1 MRAAALIA
9 ATVAL
14 VAPANA
20 LAQSTPHVVATAN
33 GASARSSANE
43 GEVEQC
49 APEGCTRASTAPARS
64 PASWDG
70 ELPVGAR
77 TVVEVTFARPV
88 QLLGADVVDRQLAP
102 LAAASVE
109 RVDDQHWRVALPAL
123 APPERAALE
132 LHERWSGQNEQGEF
146 TVQRTDF
153 VGLSAPAGLLGLRQ
167 RKRGGGP
174 VADLDV
180 RSPGLVDARLKLER
194 RTLGARSAN
203 FTAPRRLNMSIP
215 LSRGARKLLAQRR
228 RLLATL
234 TITVRPPSGDP
245 LTIERQVALRAKPR

>member
-1 MRAAALIA
+1 MRAALLIA
-9 ATVAL
+9 AAVAL
-14 VAPANA
+14 LAPASA
-20 LAQSTPHVVATAN
+20 LAQVTPHVVATAN

-43 GEVEQC
+43 GEVQQGT
-49 APEGCTRASTAPARS
+49 PEGCTNALTAPAS
-64 PASWDG
+64 PPASWDG
-70 ELPVGAR
+70 ELPVSAR

-102 LAAASVE
+102 LAAATVE
-109 RVDDQHWRVALPAL
+109 RVDDQRWRVALPAL
-123 APPERAALE
+123 APPDRAALE

-153 VGLSAPAGLLGLRQ
+153 VGLSAPVGLLGLRQ

-180 RSPGLVDARLKLER
+180 RSPGLVDARLKFER
-194 RTLGARSAN
+194 KTLGRRSAN
-203 FTAPRRLNMSIP
+203 FAAPRRLNMPVP
-215 LSRGARKLLAQRR
+215 LSTGARRLLAQRR

-234 TITVRPPSGDP
+234 TVTMRPPSGDP
-245 LTIERQVALRAKPR
+245 LVIERQVALRAKPR